1 MRCQEVY
8 LEFGPD
14 TSLEEEYALRVYCHV
29 SVTAQPDTVKYTQ
42 KKDILIL
49 TFLPSRFICQL
60 KK

>member
-1 MRCQEVY
+1 
-8 LEFGPD
+8 
-14 TSLEEEYALRVYCHV
+14 LRVYCHV